1 MNAGPSKLSPYTLLD
16 EPLLSF
22 SPSGNDV
29 DSHPLRGLSKFGPYT
44 KTAVPL
50 FTPIVRVAI
59 VCPPEGREKVRSLLK
74 SLRTVHQPSDR
85 KDYVPT
91 YPGFQEL
98 FGVGLIGAPV
108 ETQLTFPSL
117 LRPSDDGGETQIRA
131 LLGETMAAL
140 SGVRDR
146 FDVAVFHL
154 PDSWGPGV
162 RTTTFDAHDELKAL
176 GAHAGIP
183 TQVLN
188 DRVFS
193 FGFRA
198 SVAWRLG
205 IALYVKAGGI
215 PWKLAPI
222 MGVPEGTAYIG
233 LSYALRGDPR
243 NAKYVTCC
251 SQVFDSDGGGM
262 QFVAYDAQDPIEDQE
277 AARRN
282 PFLSRDD
289 MRAVLSRSLRL
300 YQQRTGGRLPSRVVI
315 HKTTAFRASELEG
328 ANDALAAVRE
338 LECIEVTTRT
348 AWRGVW
354 LKAARNAGQKSEPDR
369 YPVQRGTVQPLTGTS
384 TLLWVA
390 GNAPSASTTGNY
402 YQGGKSIP
410 GPMMITRH
418 AGSGSLA
425 LAATEVLAL
434 SKMDW
439 NNDALYDPVPV
450 TIRYSQRLA
459 KTIANVPNIRRE
471 IYPYRLFM

>member
-1 MNAGPSKLSPYTLLD
+1 MAGCSSW
-16 EPLLSF
+16 
-22 SPSGNDV
+22 
-29 DSHPLRGLSKFGPYT
+29 
-44 KTAVPL
+44 
-50 FTPIVRVAI
+50 
-59 VCPPEGREKVRSLLK
+59 
-74 SLRTVHQPSDR
+74 
-85 KDYVPT
+85 PT
-91 YPGFQEL
+91 
-98 FGVGLIGAPV
+98 
-108 ETQLTFPSL
+108 
-117 LRPSDDGGETQIRA
+117 
-131 LLGETMAAL
+131 
-140 SGVRDR
+140 
-146 FDVAVFHL
+146 
-154 PDSWGPGV
+154 
-162 RTTTFDAHDELKAL
+162 
-176 GAHAGIP
+176 
-183 TQVLN
+183 
-188 DRVFS
+188 
-193 FGFRA
+193 
-198 SVAWRLG
+198 
-205 IALYVKAGGI
+205 
-215 PWKLAPI
+215 
-222 MGVPEGTAYIG
+222 
-233 LSYALRGDPR
+233 
-243 NAKYVTCC
+243 
-251 SQVFDSDGGGM
+251 
-262 QFVAYDAQDPIEDQE
+262 QDPIEDQE

-300 YQQRTGGRLPSRVVI
+300 YQQRTGGRLPNRVVI

-328 ANDALAAVRE
+328 ANDALATVRE

-459 KTIANVPNIRRE
+459 RTIANVPNIRRE